1 MALTQVASGLI
12 ASVSASTLTGTQTI
26 PRGTLPTGSVLQVVS
41 ATRSGEN
48 STTSTSYV
56 DSALSVAITPTSAT
70 SKVFVIYTGSAGNDG
85 SQESFLT
92 LARGSTNIGNG
103 SVGMMRLWFNG
114 SSSYHFGGFSM
125 SILDSPATTSATTYK
140 VQFKTPSGNVYISG
154 ANSTDSLT
162 VMEISA

>member
-1 MALTQVASGLI
+1 VLTNATGLP
-12 ASVSASTLTGTQTI
+12 AAQLTGTQTI
-26 PRGTLPTGSVLQVVS
+26 PKATLPTGSVLQVVS
-41 ATRSGEN
+41 AIRTGEN

-92 LARGSTNIGNG
+92 LARGATNIGNG
-103 SVGMMRLWFNG
+103 SVGMVRIWFNG
-114 SSSYHFGGFSM
+114 SSSYHFAGMSM
-125 SILDSPATTSATTYK
+125 SILDSPATTSSTTYK
-140 VQFKTPSGNVYISG
+140 VQFRTPSGNVYISG